1 MKLRGPNNN
10 LYLWMKTE
18 PVAVGVDATVYIRFL
33 GTPIWLRKQNLT
45 AASSSDVTDPVFF
58 LQKFYLFFGHRTRYR
73 YETLIR
79 YLYSVLQAL
88 YSAMTSS

>member
-58 LQKFYLFFGHRTRYR
+58 YR
-73 YETLIR
+73 
-79 YLYSVLQAL
+79 
-88 YSAMTSS
+88 SSIYFLDIGLDIDMKPS